1 MLSSTPPKPP
11 SNLVPRS
18 ALKKRSLGHGI
29 QFSPNLVNSQ
39 NLPTGSN
46 NVAARKSIGNTT
58 LPQRKNIYLNPFM
71 SYVFAQ
77 IEKLSEDRDGMIR
90 LVNQINSYITN
101 PQTFTLAEK
110 QDQLTRVKGDTKK
123 EARINAIYD
132 LVERILKEPLKKNSD
147 TWNQSLMLNKIDSRY
162 PASNYT
168 KGGTRRKRA
177 SHRCASRR
185 RASRRCAYKK
195 RYSVKRR

>member
-1 MLSSTPPKPP
+1 
-11 SNLVPRS
+11 
-18 ALKKRSLGHGI
+18 
-29 QFSPNLVNSQ
+29 
-39 NLPTGSN
+39 
-46 NVAARKSIGNTT
+46 
-58 LPQRKNIYLNPFM
+58 M

-77 IEKLSEDRDGMIR
+77 IETLSEDRDGMIR

-132 LVERILKEPLKKNSD
+132 LVERILKEPLEENSD

-177 SHRCASRR
+177 SRR
-185 RASRRCAYKK
+185 RAYKK